1 MIADIFTGE
10 TDAADFLFLIAAV
23 LAAVVAFMRW
33 PEQQI
38 TGTLGWLAVGAI
50 AFGLLLQ

>member
-1 MIADIFTGE
+1 MIADIFSGE
-10 TDAADFLFLIAAV
+10 TDVADFLFLVAAI

-38 TGTLGWLAVGAI
+38 HGTLGWLAVGAI